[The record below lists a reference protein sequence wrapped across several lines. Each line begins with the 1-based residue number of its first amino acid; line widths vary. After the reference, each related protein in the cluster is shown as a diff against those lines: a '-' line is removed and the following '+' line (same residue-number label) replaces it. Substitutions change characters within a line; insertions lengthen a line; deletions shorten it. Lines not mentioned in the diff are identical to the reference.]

1 MIVTGAL
8 WLCTASAALADA
20 VPEYFNLP
28 AGYSTSVGIAAAP
41 DGTVWFPANP
51 STPNPSIGR
60 LIPSQASPGT
70 ANGMATFPTPTQ
82 AGTGCCA
89 NGVRSV
95 AFDAANNRLWFVQSD
110 GIVGWA
116 NPSAVAPGT
125 STGIVDTLVPGLPD
139 LWDVAIGAGGLAW
152 FTEHSA
158 SNVGPTY
165 AGNRIAS
172 ISGSLTI
179 SESQNLALQ
188 GHGPPLDSLRYDA
201 KPAGITTAPDGTPWF
216 AESDPGNPGYRIAR
230 GSGSGYNE
238 YLITPC
244 SGGSPCSGSFTGTGP
259 TDVAVAQDGS
269 IWFTNQL
276 KNEVGRLDTNAG
288 TFTNYSLPAIDA
300 GLANGQARAIA
311 AAQDGTLWVAE
322 FGGFSYP
329 NANAIIRI
337 VPTQPTPTATVW
349 HLGANGYP
357 FAVAPDT
364 KGNVWFA
371 LGTVSPPSKIGR
383 LAGVV
388 GAAAAAGGGGGG
400 TTPPPGGAAVTTA
413 RVGVARVGTP
423 STSGG
428 TVTVNQICV
437 GPPQDRCSLVY
448 LISSH
453 EYVTGFPGSHARA
466 AAVDKKRK
474 KPKPVILGKTTM
486 TLHGGQHRKVT
497 ITLNAKGR
505 KLLKSKGS
513 LQVYF
518 TATQA
523 QANGKAPKR
532 VKKAKLTLTAK
543 RR

>member
-8 WLCTASAALADA
+8 WLCTASTALAA
-20 VPEYFNLP
+20 AAPEYFNLP
-28 AGYSTSVGIAAAP
+28 AGYSASTGIAAAA

-51 STPNPSIGR
+51 STPNPALGR
-60 LIPSQASPGT
+60 LDTALASPGT
-70 ANGMATFPTPTQ
+70 ANGMTIYPTPLLS
-82 AGTGCCA
+82 ASCCA
-89 NGVRSV
+89 NAVRSV
-95 AFDAANNRLWFVQSD
+95 AYDPANNRVWFVQND
-110 GIVGWA
+110 GIVGFA
-116 NPSAVAPGT
+116 SLPAVSPGTSNGIQARLVTNAPSLLDIAVAP
-125 STGIVDTLVPGLPD
+125 S
-139 LWDVAIGAGGLAW
+139 GLAW
-152 FTEHSA
+152 FTENSS
-158 SNVGPTY
+158 SNVSPYPG
-165 AGNRIAS
+165 GRIAS
-172 ISGSLTI
+172 IDGGLSVGE
-179 SESQNLALQ
+179 SENIALQ
-188 GHGPPLDSLRYDA
+188 GGATTLNPLRYDS
-201 KPAGITTAPDGTPWF
+201 KPAGIATAADGTPWF

-230 GSGSGYNE
+230 GNGSGYVE
-238 YLITPC
+238 YPIMPCWGTPC
-244 SGGSPCSGSFTGTGP
+244 SGSYTGTGP

-276 KNEVGRLDTNAG
+276 HNEVGRLDASGG
-288 TFTNYSLPAIDA
+288 TFTNYSLPAIDS
-300 GLANGQARAIA
+300 GLANGQARAIS

-322 FGGFSYP
+322 FGGVSYP
-329 NANAIIRI
+329 NANAIVRI

-349 HLGANGYP
+349 HLGSSGYP

-371 LGTVSPPSKIGR
+371 LGTASPPSKIGR

-388 GAAAAAGGGGGG
+388 GAATGGGGGGGGGG
-400 TTPPPGGAAVTTA
+400 TTAPPGGTTIKPASVAAA
-413 RVGVARVGTP
+413 RIGTP

-428 TVTVNQICV
+428 SVTVDQICV

-448 LISSH
+448 IISSH
-453 EYVTGFPGSHARA
+453 DYVAGFPGSHARA
-466 AAVDKKRK
+466 AALDKKKGK
-474 KPKPVILGKTTM
+474 KPKGVILGKKTV

-505 KLLKSKGS
+505 KLLKSKGR

-532 VKKAKLTLTAK
+532 VKKAKLTLKAK

>member
-1 MIVTGAL
+1 
-8 WLCTASAALADA
+8 
-20 VPEYFNLP
+20 
-28 AGYSTSVGIAAAP
+28 
-41 DGTVWFPANP
+41 
-51 STPNPSIGR
+51 
-60 LIPSQASPGT
+60 
-70 ANGMATFPTPTQ
+70 MATFPTPTQ

-89 NGVRSV
+89 NSVRSV

-116 NPSAVAPGT
+116 NPSVVAPGT

-152 FTEHSA
+152 FTEHGA

-172 ISGSLTI
+172 INGSLTI

-259 TDVAVAQDGS
+259 TDVALAQDGS

-337 VPTQPTPTATVW
+337 VPSQPTPTATVW

-371 LGTVSPPSKIGR
+371 LGTASPPSKIGR

-388 GAAAAAGGGGGG
+388 GAAAGGGGGG

-423 STSGG
+423 SASGG
-428 TVTVNQICV
+428 TITVNQICV

-474 KPKPVILGKTTM
+474 KPKPVILGKTTV

-505 KLLKSKGS
+505 KLLKSKGR

>member
-8 WLCTASAALADA
+8 WLCTASTALADA

-28 AGYSTSVGIAAAP
+28 AGYSASTGIAAAG

-51 STPNPSIGR
+51 STANPALGR
-60 LIPSQASPGT
+60 LDTAQAAPGT
-70 ANGMATFPTPTQ
+70 ANGMTIYPTPLLSLS
-82 AGTGCCA
+82 CCSNA
-89 NGVRSV
+89 VRSV
-95 AFDAANNRLWFVQSD
+95 AYDPATNRVWFVQND
-110 GIVGWA
+110 GIVGYA
-116 NPSAVAPGT
+116 SPPAVSPGTSNGIQARLATTASLLDIAVAPG
-125 STGIVDTLVPGLPD
+125 GK
-139 LWDVAIGAGGLAW
+139 AW
-152 FTEHSA
+152 FTENSS
-158 SNVGPTY
+158 SNISPYPG
-165 AGNRIAS
+165 GRIAQVD
-172 ISGSLTI
+172 GGLGV
-179 SESQNLALQ
+179 SESENIALQ
-188 GHGPPLDSLRYDA
+188 GGATTLNSLRYDS
-201 KPAGITTAPDGTPWF
+201 KPAGIATAPDGTPWF

-230 GSGSGYNE
+230 GSGSGYVE
-238 YLITPC
+238 YPIMPCWGTPC
-244 SGGSPCSGSFTGTGP
+244 SGSYTGTGP

-276 KNEVGRLDTNAG
+276 HNEVGRLDTAAG
-288 TFTNYSLPAIDA
+288 TFTNYSLPAIDP

-311 AAQDGTLWVAE
+311 TAQDGTLWVAE
-322 FGGFSYP
+322 FGGFSSP

-349 HLGANGYP
+349 HLGATGYP

-371 LGTVSPPSKIGR
+371 LGTASPPGRIGR

-388 GAAAAAGGGGGG
+388 GAATGGGGGG
-400 TTPPPGGAAVTTA
+400 GATPAPPGGTTIKPA
-413 RVGVARVGTP
+413 SVATARVGTP

-466 AAVDKKRK
+466 AAVDKRRK
-474 KPKPVILGKTTM
+474 KPKPVILGKKTV
-486 TLHGGQHRKVT
+486 TLHGGEHRKVT

-505 KLLKSKGS
+505 KLLKSKGK

-532 VKKAKLTLTAK
+532 VKKAKLTLKAK